1 MADWRDA
8 FIKTLKGFK
17 GLIKRDEPLAPYT
30 TLGIGGPCDI
40 FAVPEDME
48 DLRALLK
55 DIRDLKIP
63 FFVIGGGSNLLISD
77 KGFRGVVISLGKGFD
92 RIEVKGQRVEV
103 GGATRLSKLV
113 NLLISSS
120 LSGAEFLW
128 WIPGTF
134 GGAVKCNAGA
144 FSSSMGD
151 IVEEVEG
158 IDLNGR
164 IRGLKREE
172 IGFRYRGTDIRD
184 DFIITGGVLL
194 LKKERD
200 EEIRRRLREVIE
212 YRKRTQP
219 LDKLSAGCIFRNP
232 KSQSAGRIIDELG
245 LKGLSI
251 GDAYISE
258 KHANF
263 IINRGKASFK
273 DIVSLIK
280 EIKRIVKE
288 KRGIELKEEVII
300 IGGNYAKAG

>member
-1 MADWRDA
+1 MEDWRDTL
-8 FIKTLKGFK
+8 IKTLKGFK
-17 GLIKRDEPLAPYT
+17 GIIKRDEPLAPYT
-30 TLGIGGPCDI
+30 TFGIGGPCDI
-40 FAVPEDME
+40 FAVPEDIE
-48 DLRALLK
+48 DLKTLLK
-55 DIRDLKIP
+55 IIKDLKIP

-77 KGFRGVVISLGKGFD
+77 KGFRGVVISLGRGFD
-92 RIEVKGQRVEV
+92 RIEVKGERVEV
-103 GGATRLSKLV
+103 GGATRLSRLV
-113 NLLISSS
+113 NTLISSS

-144 FSSSMGD
+144 FSSSMKN

-158 IDLNGR
+158 IGIDGKLRRLN
-164 IRGLKREE
+164 KKE
-172 IGFRYRGTDIRD
+172 IGFRYRGTDIKD
-184 DFIITGGVLL
+184 GFIIIKGVLL
-194 LKKERD
+194 LQKERD
-200 EEIRRRLREVIE
+200 EEIRRRLKEVIE
-212 YRKRTQP
+212 YRKKTQP
-219 LDKLSAGCIFRNP
+219 LDKLSAGCVFKNP
-232 KSQSAGRIIDELG
+232 ESQSAGRIIDELG

-263 IINRGKASFK
+263 IINKGKAGFK
-273 DIVSLIK
+273 DIISLIR